1 MLYIIIALGLLFLY
15 IKYHGAKKDNE
26 TSMRSHINYTRRL
39 MGRIIKAYNFE
50 EISKDDYEK
59 RLNDAWDLLT
69 DDEKE
74 MMYKQEVL
82 LKNKIERKK

>member
-1 MLYIIIALGLLFLY
+1 
-15 IKYHGAKKDNE
+15 
-26 TSMRSHINYTRRL
+26 